1 MNVKIFF
8 QRNLKFGK
16 RLIQLHHWNAVLFL
30 VLSITGFILFSTSF
44 RSALPAMRV
53 WIKDVHVW
61 IGIIFCLPFLFY
73 LPKMAKHI
81 GTLRKKKNHRINLY
95 IVLGII
101 LLLIISGLELTYHR
115 QFPPILSSVSLFVH
129 DVATWF
135 GVPYAIYHSV
145 TRSRWFKKLS
155 EKKPAEKSSLEP
167 MIIDENNPIY
177 RRRTFLK
184 LLSGSI
190 IAIAFLPSFTNWI
203 KPFMPASTKKKTP
216 VPGTNDFSPLPDPN
230 AKSSPPIGGGK
241 KGDFRY
247 YTVTEMPELDSHN
260 WSLAVDGLVD
270 RKKTY
275 NWGQFVQ
282 VQRDVQVSD
291 FHCVTGWSVYNC
303 TWEGIPLKQLLTEA
317 GIKKGAKYV
326 KFYSAD
332 GVYTDTLTIK
342 QAMMNDVMVAML
354 LDGQLIDQKN
364 GGPVRLIIP
373 KMYAYKSVKWLN
385 RIELIADEHTG
396 YWEERG
402 YSKNAWVK
410 SL

>member
-8 QRNLKFGK
+8 QRKLKFGK

-30 VLSITGFILFSTSF
+30 LLSISGFILFSSSF
-44 RSALPAMRV
+44 RTALPAFRV
-53 WIKDVHVW
+53 MVKNGHIW
-61 IGIIFCLPFLFY
+61 IGIIFCLPLLFY
-73 LPKMAKHI
+73 VPKMGKHLK
-81 GTLRKKKNHRINLY
+81 TLRKKKNHRINLY
-95 IVLGII
+95 VVLVI
-101 LLLIISGLELTYHR
+101 LLLLILSGLELTFHR
-115 QFPPILSSVSLFVH
+115 EFQPIVSTVALFVH
-129 DVATWF
+129 DAATWF
-135 GVPYAIYHSV
+135 GVPYAIYHSL
-145 TRSRWFKKLS
+145 TRSRWFQKLS
-155 EKKPAEKSSLEP
+155 EKKQAEQSALEP
-167 MIIDENNPIY
+167 MVIDNENPIY

-184 LLSGSI
+184 LLSGGI
-190 IAIAFLPSFTNWI
+190 IAAVFWPSFSSWI
-203 KPFMPASTKKKTP
+203 KPFLPVDGTKRNVQKP
-216 VPGTNDFSPLPDPN
+216 EDFSPLPDPN
-230 AKSSPPIGGGK
+230 TKSSPPIGGGR

-247 YTVTEMPELDSHN
+247 YTVTEVPQLDDQN
-260 WSLAVDGLVD
+260 WSLAIDGLVD

-291 FHCVTGWSVYNC
+291 FHCVTGWSVYDC
-303 TWEGIPLKQLLTEA
+303 TWEGIPLKKLLQEA

-342 QAMMNDVMVAML
+342 QAMMNDIMVAVL
-354 LDGQLIDQKN
+354 LDGSLIGQQN

-410 SL
+410 GV

>member
-1 MNVKIFF
+1 
-8 QRNLKFGK
+8 
-16 RLIQLHHWNAVLFL
+16 
-30 VLSITGFILFSTSF
+30 
-44 RSALPAMRV
+44 
-53 WIKDVHVW
+53 
-61 IGIIFCLPFLFY
+61 
-73 LPKMAKHI
+73 
-81 GTLRKKKNHRINLY
+81 
-95 IVLGII
+95 
-101 LLLIISGLELTYHR
+101 
-115 QFPPILSSVSLFVH
+115 
-129 DVATWF
+129 
-135 GVPYAIYHSV
+135 
-145 TRSRWFKKLS
+145 
-155 EKKPAEKSSLEP
+155 
-167 MIIDENNPIY
+167 
-177 RRRTFLK
+177 
-184 LLSGSI
+184 
-190 IAIAFLPSFTNWI
+190 
-203 KPFMPASTKKKTP
+203 
-216 VPGTNDFSPLPDPN
+216 LPDPN
-230 AKSSPPIGGGK
+230 AKSAPPIGGGR
-241 KGDFRY
+241 KGEFRY
-247 YTVTEMPELDSHN
+247 YTVTEVPKLNNQN

-303 TWEGIPLKQLLTEA
+303 TWEGIPLKKLLSEA
-317 GIKKGAKYV
+317 GVKKGAKYV

-354 LDGQLIDQKN
+354 IDGQLIDQQN

-410 SL
+410 GI